1 MTIHETKSGALYTR
15 LASGEVVAS
24 TAGSGVALGT
34 TASNWFT
41 GGAAALIRTPINTD
55 LSVEMSGTGRLFFD
69 SNGAAQAWRAS
80 GWSFYSPSTVL
91 GLSITAGAASTMTGG
106 ATSWTLDAAA
116 IINIGTIAA
125 TSVKIGRSGQ
135 SIGFFATAPIAKP
148 TVAGPRGGNIALQNL
163 IAALANLGL
172 ISDTTTP

>member
-24 TAGSGVALGT
+24 TTGSGVALGT

-41 GGAAALIRTPINTD
+41 GGSAALVRTPINTD

-106 ATSWTLDAAA
+106 ATSWTLDAPA
-116 IINIGTIAA
+116 IINIGTITA

-135 SIGFFATAPIAKP
+135 SIGFFATSPIAKP
-148 TVAGPRGGNIALQNL
+148 TVTGSRSSG
-163 IAALANLGL
+163 AALVSLISALVSLGL
-172 ISDTTTP
+172 IFDTTSA

>member
-15 LASGEVVAS
+15 LASGEVVAAN
-24 TAGSGVALGT
+24 TGSGVALGT

-41 GGAAALIRTPINTD
+41 GGAAALIRTPINVD

-69 SNGAAQAWRAS
+69 STGAAQAWRAS
-80 GWSFYSPSTVL
+80 QWSFYSPSTVL
-91 GLSITAGAASTMTGG
+91 GLQIVPGAASSMTGG

-116 IINIGTIAA
+116 IINLGTTAA

-135 SIGFFATAPIAKP
+135 SLGFYGTTPVAKI
-148 TVAGPRGGNIALQNL
+148 TVSGGRGGNAALANL
-163 IAALANLGL
+163 LTALANLGL
-172 ISDTTTP
+172 ITDTTT

>member
-1 MTIHETKSGALYTR
+1 MTIHETKSGALR
-15 LASGEVVAS
+15 LASGEVTVA
-24 TAGSGVALGT
+24 AVGSGVAIGT
-34 TASNWFT
+34 TATNWFT
-41 GGAAALIRTPINTD
+41 GGAASVVRAPVNTD

-116 IINIGTIAA
+116 IINIGTITA
-125 TSVKIGRSGQ
+125 TSVKIGRGGQ
-135 SIGFFATAPIAKP
+135 SIGFFATTPIAKP
-148 TVAGPRGGNIALQNL
+148 TVAGPRGGNVALQNL
-163 IAALANLGL
+163 LTALANLGL
-172 ISDTTTP
+172 ITDTTT